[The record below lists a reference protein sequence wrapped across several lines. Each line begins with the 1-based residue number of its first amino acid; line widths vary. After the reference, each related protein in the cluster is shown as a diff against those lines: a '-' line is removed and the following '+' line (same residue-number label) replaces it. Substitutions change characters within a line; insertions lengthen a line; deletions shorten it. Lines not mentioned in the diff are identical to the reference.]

1 MVMRVAAMYS
11 APVKSLALYAVESAD
26 LGPNGI
32 AGDRAF
38 FLVSDRERLVTQREA
53 PALAQVKV
61 AYDAAADDLS
71 LIFPDGRRVGGTPR
85 GMEAVS
91 ARFLGMRDVAGAVVD
106 GPWAAAL
113 SAHCGV
119 ALRLVRSAG
128 NSFDALPV
136 SMLSSASV
144 DALRASSG
152 EAAID
157 ERRFRPN
164 IYVGG
169 MEDAHG
175 EDAWIGREVRVGEA
189 VVRVLLRDPRCE
201 MTTHDPDTGAR
212 DFNTLRMIAA
222 YRTDQPK
229 EVNFG
234 VYGVIVTAGR
244 IAIGDEVVPV

>member
-1 MVMRVAAMYS
+1 MAMRVAAIYS
-11 APVKSLALYAVESAD
+11 APVKSLALSALESAD
-26 LGPNGI
+26 LGSNGI
-32 AGDRAF
+32 PGDRAF
-38 FLVSDRERLVTQREA
+38 FLVNERERLVTQREA

-61 AYDAAADDLS
+61 AYDPASDVLALA
-71 LIFPDGRRVGGTPR
+71 FPDGRTVSGAPKDA
-85 GMEAVS
+85 EAMS
-91 ARFLGMRDVAGAVVD
+91 ARFFGMRDVAGAVVD
-106 GPWAAAL
+106 GPWAEAL
-113 SAHCGV
+113 SEHCGV

-152 EAAID
+152 EPAID

-164 IYVGG
+164 IYIAGVD
-169 MEDAHG
+169 EAHG

-212 DFNTLRMIAA
+212 DFNTLRLIAA

-229 EVNFG
+229 DVNFG
-234 VYGVIVTAGR
+234 VYGVVVTPGR
-244 IAIGDEVVPV
+244 IAVNDDVVPV